1 MAKSRPDSC
10 TVSVEGT
17 PTKLFRSDKS
27 QPEGDDSFLHLLMP
41 ILARYRQDTTTHD
54 GGSCLG
60 FLFAGLAAAD
70 MGFALSKAS
79 FLKSNRGEVVIKAT
93 YCQTPTVR
101 YSLNTTWKPSRWVYV
116 VRAGGN
122 VEVHDGDVVQ
132 QGCHDIDALTQAT
145 AMFVVGEPTPSS
157 TDASNMSNLN

>member
-1 MAKSRPDSC
+1 MDGTRPNSC
-10 TVSVEGT
+10 AITAEGSAI
-17 PTKLFRSDKS
+17 KLYRSDKS

-60 FLFAGLAAAD
+60 FLFAGLAASD

-101 YSLNTTWKPSRWVYV
+101 YSLDTTWKPSRWVYV
-116 VRAGGN
+116 VRASGN
-122 VEVHDGDVVQ
+122 VEVHDGDMVQ
-132 QGCHDIDALTQAT
+132 HGGLDIGSLTQAT
-145 AMFVVGEPTPSS
+145 AMFVVIKEPTKSV
-157 TDASNMSNLN
+157 TDATSTLN

>member
-1 MAKSRPDSC
+1 MDGTRPNSC
-10 TVSVEGT
+10 TIAVEGSA
-17 PTKLFRSDKS
+17 TKLYRSDKS

-93 YCQTPTVR
+93 YCQTPTVS
-101 YSLNTTWKPSRWVYV
+101 YSLNTTWKPSRWVYL
-116 VRAGGN
+116 VRSGGS
-122 VEVHDGDVVQ
+122 VEVHDGDMVRP
-132 QGCHDIDALTQAT
+132 GGHDIGSLSQAT
-145 AMFVVGEPTPSS
+145 AMFVVTPEPTVHASE
-157 TDASNMSNLN
+157 DAKTLN